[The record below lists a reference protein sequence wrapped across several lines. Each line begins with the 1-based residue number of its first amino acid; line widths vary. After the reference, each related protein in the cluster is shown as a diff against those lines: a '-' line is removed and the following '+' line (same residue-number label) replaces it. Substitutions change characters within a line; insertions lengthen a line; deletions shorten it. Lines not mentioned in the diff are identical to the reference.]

1 MNYLLDRI
9 FSDGYE
15 VAFNV
20 NVDDYY
26 APTRFERQ
34 VHENILIYQYY
45 YISTN
50 ILVYEVVFNVNVN
63 DYYAPTRFE
72 RQVY

>member
-15 VAFNV
+15 VVFNV

-34 VHENILIYQYY
+34 AYKN
-45 YISTN
+45 SDTN
-50 ILVYEVVFNVNVN
+50 ILVLI
-63 DYYAPTRFE
+63 
-72 RQVY
+72 